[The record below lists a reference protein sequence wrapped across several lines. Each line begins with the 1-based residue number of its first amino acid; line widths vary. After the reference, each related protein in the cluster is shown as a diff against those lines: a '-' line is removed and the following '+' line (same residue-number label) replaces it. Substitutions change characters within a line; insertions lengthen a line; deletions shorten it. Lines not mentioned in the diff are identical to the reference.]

1 MFRVELRALLQVT
14 AVLSAVACNSA
25 VDDADRASRARAV
38 ATTLLVAANDAAD
51 VLSVPPTRSS
61 NGIWVVAMETSRG
74 FAIRLVTPPEMSEP
88 EALQIRR
95 GDGPGEARELRGMSF
110 GPGDTLW
117 LLDGA
122 LRLHALSPPPDMHYV
137 RTSVLPHP
145 TSAVLTERGALSA
158 PLRFNDSLVPP
169 ELVRYSGEAVR
180 FGVAQ
185 KFDLSSRFGAVAIS
199 SFGGLWLGDAHS
211 YQVALL
217 DSSGAVKKTIG
228 RLTPWFPKHDGPK
241 TFPWLERPLPQLRGI
256 SEVQSGLLAVLIAR
270 AAPNW
275 APQQLARSPAVAGSP
290 VTPSQLSALDH
301 SRLFEYVVE
310 VFDISTGK
318 LVRSR
323 VVEGKP
329 LGFTNTGELACLIER
344 EGRGSD
350 LVLYSP

>member
-1 MFRVELRALLQVT
+1 MIPWYRRNWYATVAKQSDLASHRSLTSLASVQLRWFVRGLG
-14 AVLSAVACNSA
+14 SAM
-25 VDDADRASRARAV
+25 
-38 ATTLLVAANDAAD
+38 
-51 VLSVPPTRSS
+51 PT
-61 NGIWVVAMETSRG
+61 
-74 FAIRLVTPPEMSEP
+74 
-88 EALQIRR
+88 
-95 GDGPGEARELRGMSF
+95 
-110 GPGDTLW
+110 
-117 LLDGA
+117 
-122 LRLHALSPPPDMHYV
+122 H
-137 RTSVLPHP
+137 
-145 TSAVLTERGALSA
+145 
-158 PLRFNDSLVPP
+158 
-169 ELVRYSGEAVR
+169 
-180 FGVAQ
+180 
-185 KFDLSSRFGAVAIS
+185 
-199 SFGGLWLGDAHS
+199 
-211 YQVALL
+211 QVALRF
-217 DSSGAVKKTIG
+217 SGAKKTIG